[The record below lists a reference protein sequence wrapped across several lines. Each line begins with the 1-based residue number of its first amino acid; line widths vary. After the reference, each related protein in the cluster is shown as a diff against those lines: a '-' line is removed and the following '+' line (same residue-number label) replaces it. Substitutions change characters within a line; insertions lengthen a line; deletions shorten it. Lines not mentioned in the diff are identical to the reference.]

1 LALQTPGLPL
11 QADAATMAL
20 PADTKSVASDAG
32 GATPAQSTGADAR
45 QSRLAILWLA
55 LDSAKNGKW
64 LKAGDLISV
73 GSFTLPTRHVERPG
87 TLRVAGHSRLEARPA
102 CHEGSVV
109 AGDLLA
115 HSEDPSGK
123 ALVAN
128 AFDRRILAVVHELGV
143 VAGKHD

>member
-1 LALQTPGLPL
+1 MALQTPGLPL
-11 QADAATMAL
+11 QADAASMAL

-87 TLRVAGHSRLEARPA
+87 TLRVAGTHASKPVQPVTKAR
-102 CHEGSVV
+102 
-109 AGDLLA
+109 
-115 HSEDPSGK
+115 
-123 ALVAN
+123 
-128 AFDRRILAVVHELGV
+128 
-143 VAGKHD
+143 